1 MATIKLSGVNVGGV
15 GGGGG
20 GATALSQ
27 LTDVGLE
34 DPSEGQVLTWNNSQ
48 NHWENRNIPPVNQI
62 SNSDEFNT
70 YSTAVTNTGI
80 VTMTTARGGI
90 EFGAQPEIGAPS
102 HFHIMRAPDQS
113 YDLIFGDDYNYLNLL
128 TFGGV
133 KIGSYRDS
141 EPYPREWLF
150 YSDGSQYLPAIEVS
164 PGLSEQ
170 STIKSQRHIIG
181 SQHWSAI
188 ISGTT
193 PTVVYTAS
201 SVQIATFKNT
211 VNVQHS
217 SGGFEI
223 FDVTASRAGTDVYH
237 TVSNRVAPPSLTAT
251 TVLVDVDANGILQIT
266 LTLTSGASDAWVTY
280 SATEFGTPN
289 D

>member
-1 MATIKLSGVNVGGV
+1 MATIKLSGTIL

-20 GATALSQ
+20 GSSYTLPTASTTELGGVKIDGTSI
-27 LTDVGLE
+27 TINDGVISSVGGGG
-34 DPSEGQVLTWNNSQ
+34 PS
-48 NHWENRNIPPVNQI
+48 NQI
-62 SNSDEFNT
+62 TNTDGSST

-90 EFGAQPEIGAPS
+90 EFGAQPEEGAPT
-102 HFHIMRAPDQS
+102 HLHIMRAPGES
-113 YDLIFGDDYNYLNLL
+113 YDLIFGDDYNYVNLL

-150 YSDGSQYLPAIEVS
+150 FNDGSQFLPVIEIGE
-164 PGLSEQ
+164 GLTEHSI
-170 STIKSQRHIIG
+170 IKSQRHIIDA
-181 SQHWSAI
+181 QHWSAV

-201 SVQIATFKNT
+201 SNQIATLKNT
-211 VNVQHS
+211 LNVQHS
-217 SGGFEI
+217 NGGIEI
-223 FDVTASRAGTDVYH
+223 FDVTVSRAGNDIYYS
-237 TVSNRVAPPSLTAT
+237 VSNRVAPPSITET
-251 TVLVDVDANGILQIT
+251 TVLVDNNIDGILQIT
-266 LTLTSGASDAWVTY
+266 LTLTSGSSDAWVTY
-280 SATEFGTPN
+280 NATEFGVPN

>member
-1 MATIKLSGVNVGGV
+1 MATIKLSGANVGGV
-15 GGGGG
+15 GGGGSYTLPTASTTELG
-20 GATALSQ
+20 GVKIDGTTITINDGVISS
-27 LTDVGLE
+27 TGGVGA
-34 DPSEGQVLTWNNSQ
+34 G
-48 NHWENRNIPPVNQI
+48 NQI
-62 SNSDEFNT
+62 TNTDGFST
-70 YSTAVTNTGI
+70 YSASVTDTGI
-80 VTMTTARGGI
+80 VTMTTARGSI
-90 EFGAQPEIGAPS
+90 EFGAQPEEGAPT
-102 HFHIMRAPDQS
+102 HLHIMRAPSQS

-150 YSDGSQYLPAIEVS
+150 FSDGSQFLPAIEVA

-211 VNVQHS
+211 VNVQHN
-217 SGGFEI
+217 GGFEI
-223 FDVTASRAGTDVYH
+223 FDVTASRAGTDVYY
-237 TVSNRVAPPSLTAT
+237 TVSNRVAPPSIAET
-251 TVLVDVDANGILQIT
+251 TVLVDVDINGILQIT
-266 LTLTSGASDAWVTY
+266 LTLTSGSPEAWVTY
-280 SATEFGTPN
+280 NATEFGTPN